1 MSLDYET
8 IEPTDPQ
15 PNRLRFLVRALRHR
29 NYRLFFCGQSLSL
42 IGMWISQITIG
53 WLVYRLT
60 GSALLLGVVTFAGQV
75 PAFLLSPLAGV
86 MVDRWDRRTTLIV
99 TQAMMMTSAGILAF
113 MTFTDIVSYTAVLV
127 LAIMDGIGK
136 AFDIPARQALV
147 VALIE
152 DRADLSNAIALNSS
166 MFHGARLVGPSVAG
180 VLIAAFGEAIC
191 FAIGSASYVFI
202 LTALLLIRL
211 HPVPRSASPRRV
223 MHDLVEGFRYVT
235 AHPTI
240 RTMMILVAV
249 ISLCGAP
256 HTMLLPVFA
265 KDVLR
270 GDSVTLGLLMG
281 SSGLGALC
289 GAFFLASRPSARGL
303 MRVVA
308 TATMIF
314 GAALIAFGMSGALPA
329 SMFLMAIVGFG
340 MLLTHAG
347 SNTVV
352 QTVVEDRKRGRVM
365 SLFVMCF
372 MGMMP
377 LGGLI
382 AGQATQMI
390 GAPTTV
396 IIGGTLVL
404 TISAVFFTKIA
415 PLENA
420 VAAAAQP
427 TL

>member
-1 MSLDYET
+1 MSLEYES
-8 IEPTDPQ
+8 IEPLTPQ
-15 PNRLRFLVRALRHR
+15 PNRLRFLLRALRHR
-29 NYRLFFCGQSLSL
+29 NYRLFFLGQSISL

-60 GSALLLGVVTFAGQV
+60 DSALLLGVVTFAGQV

-86 MVDRWDRRTTLIV
+86 MVDRWDRRTTLLV
-99 TQAMMMTSAGILAF
+99 TQAMMMISAGALAF
-113 MTFTDIVSYTAVLV
+113 MTFTGIVSFPAVLI
-127 LAIMDGIGK
+127 LAIIDGIGK

-152 DRADLSNAIALNSS
+152 DRADLTNAIALNSS
-166 MFHGARLVGPSVAG
+166 MFHGARLIGPSVAG

-191 FAIGSASYVFI
+191 FAIGSAGYVFI
-202 LTALLLIRL
+202 ITALLMIRL
-211 HPVPRSASPRRV
+211 HPVPRQGPSRHV
-223 MHDLVEGFRYVT
+223 LHDLREGFRYAM

-240 RTMMILVAV
+240 RAMMLLVAV
-249 ISLCGAP
+249 VSLCGAP
-256 HTMLLPVFA
+256 HQMLLPVFA
-265 KDVLR
+265 KDVLN

-289 GAFFLASRPSARGL
+289 GAFFLASRPSALGL

-308 TATMIF
+308 VATTIF
-314 GAALIAFGMSGALPA
+314 GSALIAFGLSGALPA
-329 SMFLMAIVGFG
+329 SMILMAIVGFG

-365 SLFVMCF
+365 SLFVMSF

-390 GAPTTV
+390 GAPITV
-396 IIGGTLVL
+396 IIGGALVL

-427 TL
+427 SL

>member
-1 MSLDYET
+1 MSLEYES
-8 IEPTDPQ
+8 IEPLTPQ
-15 PNRLRFLVRALRHR
+15 PNRLRFLLRALRHR
-29 NYRLFFCGQSLSL
+29 NYRLFFLGQSISL

-60 GSALLLGVVTFAGQV
+60 DSALLLGVVTFAGQV

-86 MVDRWDRRTTLIV
+86 MVDRWDRRTTLLV
-99 TQAMMMTSAGILAF
+99 TQAMMMISAGALAF
-113 MTFTDIVSYTAVLV
+113 MTFTGIVSFPAVLI
-127 LAIMDGIGK
+127 LAIIDGIGK

-152 DRADLSNAIALNSS
+152 DRSDLSNAIALNSS
-166 MFHGARLVGPSVAG
+166 MFHGARLIGPSVAG

-191 FAIGSASYVFI
+191 FAIGSAGYVFI
-202 LTALLLIRL
+202 ITALLMIRL
-211 HPVPRSASPRRV
+211 HPVPRQGPSRHV
-223 MHDLVEGFRYVT
+223 LHDLREGFRYAM

-240 RTMMILVAV
+240 RAMMLLVAV
-249 ISLCGAP
+249 VSLCGAP
-256 HTMLLPVFA
+256 HQMLLPVFA
-265 KDVLR
+265 KDVLN

-289 GAFFLASRPSARGL
+289 GAFFLASRPSALGL

-308 TATMIF
+308 VATTIF
-314 GAALIAFGMSGALPA
+314 GSALIAFGLSGALPA
-329 SMFLMAIVGFG
+329 SMILMAIVGFG

-365 SLFVMCF
+365 SLFVMSF

-390 GAPTTV
+390 GAPITV
-396 IIGGTLVL
+396 IIGGALVL

-427 TL
+427 SL